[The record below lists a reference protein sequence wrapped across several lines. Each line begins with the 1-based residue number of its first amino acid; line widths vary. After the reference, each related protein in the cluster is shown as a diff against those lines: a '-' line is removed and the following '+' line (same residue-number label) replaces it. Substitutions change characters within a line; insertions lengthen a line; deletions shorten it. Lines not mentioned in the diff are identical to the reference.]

1 MMRDTDFEADTAA
14 APVPAACASA
24 YASAYTSAYTSAFDP
39 TALNATRRQTE
50 WWELNQN
57 PHVDL
62 LVIGGGITGAGIALD
77 AATRGLSVALV
88 ERRDLAFGTS
98 RWSSKLVH
106 GGLRYL
112 AKLQVGIAFNSARER
127 RIIMERTA
135 PHLVRPLAQVTP
147 LNNYVNP
154 LQILATRAGYRA
166 GDLLAIAA
174 GTSRRTLPHT
184 RFARP
189 DETRRLVPTA
199 RRDGLKGAWVNY
211 DGQMI
216 DDARLTLA
224 VARTAAG
231 EGARILTYCE
241 ATEATGNGAWLT
253 DTLTEEKLYLHA
265 KAVINATGVWAAS
278 LDDSIKI
285 RPSRGTH
292 LVFDAAVFGHPK
304 GALTIPLPGSVS
316 RYLFVL
322 PADKGRCY
330 LGLTDED
337 QPGPIPE
344 VPSTPEADIDFLL
357 ENINRA
363 LSRPVTRADI
373 RGVFTGLRPL
383 LAMDGTASTAD
394 LSRRHATV
402 LADNGLVSIVGGK
415 FTEYRL
421 MAEQA
426 VDAVV
431 NLRGLPAGPCR
442 TRNFPLVGAPG
453 YRRGA
458 STGDSPGLGVFGAG
472 SAGHAHMPGSG
483 KSRVGAILLGILGLH
498 EAQSRETTDWRI
510 APHESGRTLGR
521 RIAVPKFLWRRFG
534 NEAVNVV
541 KSAVLERPL
550 DRIAGLALVRA
561 EIEYAI
567 THEGALSVED
577 ILERRT
583 RLTMIPAQAEAARGE
598 VTEIF
603 TALETRVPEVP
614 VAIQGSA
621 RPPVAV

>member
-1 MMRDTDFEADTAA
+1 MTHSTNFTD
-14 APVPAACASA
+14 S
-24 YASAYTSAYTSAFDP
+24 
-39 TALNATRRQTE
+39 TALNAARRHAE
-50 WWELNQN
+50 WRELTQN

-77 AATRGLSVALV
+77 AATRGLNVTLV

-98 RWSSKLVH
+98 RWSSKLAH

-135 PHLVRPLAQVTP
+135 PHLVHPLAQVTP

-166 GDLLAIAA
+166 GDLLAMAA

-184 RFARP
+184 RFVGP
-189 DETRRLVPTA
+189 TETRRLVPNA

-241 ATEATGNGAWLT
+241 AAEASGDGAWLT
-253 DTLTEEKLYLHA
+253 DTLSGERLYLHA
-265 KAVINATGVWAAS
+265 KAVINATGVWAAG
-278 LDDSIKI
+278 LDDTIKI

-292 LVFDAAVFGHPK
+292 LVFDAAVFGNPQ
-304 GALTIPLPGSVS
+304 GALTVPLPGSVS

-344 VPSTPEADIDFLL
+344 VPTTPEEDIDFLL
-357 ENINRA
+357 ENINRT

-373 RGVFTGLRPL
+373 RGAFTGLRPL
-383 LAMDGTASTAD
+383 LASEDASTTAD
-394 LSRRHATV
+394 LSRRHATI
-402 LADNGLVSIVGGK
+402 LAGNGLVSIVGGK

-431 NLRGLPAGPCR
+431 SFRGLSAGPCR

-453 YRRGA
+453 YRRG
-458 STGDSPGLGVFGAG
+458 GAG
-472 SAGHAHMPGSG
+472 GAGCAGGGAGIFGCHESPSG
-483 KSRVGAILLGILGLH
+483 KTPDAGM
-498 EAQSRETTDWRI
+498 
-510 APHESGRTLGR
+510 APHETGKSLGHKV
-521 RIAVPKFLWRRFG
+521 AVPKFLWLRFG
-534 NEAVNVV
+534 REAARVV
-541 KSAVLERPL
+541 KSAVLDRPL
-550 DRIAGLALVRA
+550 GRVAGLPLCRA
-561 EIEYAI
+561 EVEYAI
-567 THEGALSVED
+567 THEGALSVDD

-583 RLTMIPAQAEAARGE
+583 RLTMIPEQAEAARSE

-603 TALETRVPEVP
+603 EALRARVHEVP
-614 VAIQGSA
+614 ASMRGAAKHAAGV
-621 RPPVAV
+621 

>member
-1 MMRDTDFEADTAA
+1 MTHSTNFTD
-14 APVPAACASA
+14 S
-24 YASAYTSAYTSAFDP
+24 
-39 TALNATRRQTE
+39 TALNAARRQTE
-50 WWELNQN
+50 WRELQAD

-77 AATRGLSVALV
+77 AVTRGLNVTLV

-98 RWSSKLVH
+98 RWSSKLAH

-135 PHLVRPLAQVTP
+135 PHLVHALAQVTP

-166 GDLLAIAA
+166 GDLLAMAA

-184 RFARP
+184 RFVGP
-189 DETRRLVPTA
+189 GETRRLVPNA

-216 DDARLTLA
+216 DDARLTIA

-241 ATEATGNGAWLT
+241 ASEASGDGAWLT
-253 DTLTEEKLYLHA
+253 DTLSGERLYLHA
-265 KAVINATGVWAAS
+265 KAVINATGVWAAG
-278 LDDSIKI
+278 LDDTIKI

-292 LVFDAAVFGHPK
+292 LVFDAEVFGNPK
-304 GALTIPLPGSVS
+304 GALTIPLPGSIS

-337 QPGPIPE
+337 QPGPIPD
-344 VPSTPEADIDFLL
+344 VPPTPEEDIDFLL
-357 ENINRA
+357 ENINRT

-373 RGVFTGLRPL
+373 RGAFTGLRPL
-383 LAMDGTASTAD
+383 LSSEDASTTAD

-402 LADNGLVSIVGGK
+402 LAANGLVSIVGGK

-426 VDAVV
+426 VDATITF
-431 NLRGLPAGPCR
+431 RGLHAGPCL

-453 YRRGA
+453 YCRGGGNA
-458 STGDSPGLGVFGAG
+458 GGEAGVFGCHE
-472 SAGHAHMPGSG
+472 SPSG
-483 KSRVGAILLGILGLH
+483 KTADSEMVPH
-498 EAQSRETTDWRI
+498 EAGK
-510 APHESGRTLGR
+510 ALGR
-521 RIAVPKFLWRRFG
+521 RVAVPKFLWLRFG
-534 NEAVNVV
+534 RESARVV
-541 KSAVLERPL
+541 RSAVLGRPL
-550 DRIAGLALVRA
+550 ERVAGLPLVRA

-567 THEGALSVED
+567 THEGALSVDD

-583 RLTMIPAQAEAARGE
+583 RLTMIPEQAEAARAE

-603 TALETRVPEVP
+603 EALMSRIHEVP
-614 VAIQGSA
+614 ASA
-621 RPPVAV
+621 RGAAKHAAGV